1 VNPEDRLPLH
11 PRDYVILLLLA
22 RGDCHG
28 YGIIKRAEAR
38 PELQVRLDPANLYRT
53 LRKLERQGLV
63 EGEKGTEPSEGA
75 PRRVYGL
82 TDLGGDV
89 VRAESARLAR
99 LADTARAWR
108 LIPDAGAGS

>member
-1 VNPEDRLPLH
+1 MKPEERLPLH

-28 YGIIKRAEAR
+28 YGIIKRAEEQA
-38 PELQVRLDPANLYRT
+38 ELQVRLDPANLYRT

-63 EGEKGTEPSEGA
+63 EGEAGKEPSDGA
-75 PRRVYGL
+75 PRRVYRL
-82 TDLGGDV
+82 TALGRDV
-89 VRAESARLAR
+89 VGAESGRLAR

-108 LIPDAGAGS
+108 LIPGAEARS